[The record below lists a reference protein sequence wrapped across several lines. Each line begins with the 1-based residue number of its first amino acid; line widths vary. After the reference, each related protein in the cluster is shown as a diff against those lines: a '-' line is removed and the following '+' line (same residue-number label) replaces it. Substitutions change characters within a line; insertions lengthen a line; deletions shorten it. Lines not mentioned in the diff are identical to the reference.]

1 MKCRRTPIEAEVI
14 KYDLDSKLEDG
25 FEFFTDVIIKDNVN
39 HENLI
44 QVERS
49 GMIVCPYILT
59 RRGKTF
65 IKQGDYIIIEEDGTK
80 VVCGEDKVFSRYEK
94 IE

>member
-1 MKCRRTPIEAEVI
+1 MKCRRTPIEVEVV
-14 KYDLDSKLEDG
+14 KYDLETKLEDG

-39 HENLI
+39 HDKLI
-44 QVERS
+44 QVERA